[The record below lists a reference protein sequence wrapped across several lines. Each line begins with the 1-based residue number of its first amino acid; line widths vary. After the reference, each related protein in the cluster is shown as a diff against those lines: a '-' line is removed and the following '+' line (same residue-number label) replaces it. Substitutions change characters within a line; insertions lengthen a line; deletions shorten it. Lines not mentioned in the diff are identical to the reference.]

1 FLIDELLPWSSR
13 IILREITVIPSSIAI
28 SLHYAPL
35 LLLVYSQVVLSLMI
49 PLPLIPLI
57 YYTSRKKVMGQFVNR
72 RVITALAL
80 LTAGDIVGL
89 NGVILFYTL
98 MNI

>member
-1 FLIDELLPWSSR
+1 MRVIN
-13 IILREITVIPSSIAI
+13 VIPTSIAI
-28 SLHYAPL
+28 SLGTNPL
-35 LLLVYSQVVLSLMI
+35 LLLVYSQVVISLMI

-80 LTAGDIVGL
+80 LTAGVIVGL
-89 NGVILFYTL
+89 NGVLLYTTL
-98 MNI
+98 LQ